1 MEDQLEAEAADGT
14 TAERTAPRKRQA
26 RGERRIAEILAAAAR
41 VLAAQGYEKTT
52 TNAIAAEAG
61 ISPGSLYQ
69 YFRNKDEIA
78 AELATTY
85 AAGLRAAHEAAFD
98 LTDVTNLTPGET
110 IDRVIDPILAFN
122 LANPGFKA
130 LHARPDMPPGLA
142 AATRPIHDALL
153 GRVISLLKTRFPE
166 RSLVE
171 LNLAGQLMIQVVQ
184 AAMPSV
190 TTADA
195 DERPV
200 IITEVKRMLGAYLR
214 ELAER

>member
-1 MEDQLEAEAADGT
+1 MEDQRGAGAADG
-14 TAERTAPRKRQA
+14 AEERTAPRKRQA

-85 AAGLRAAHEAAFD
+85 AVGLRAAHDAAFD
-98 LTDVTNLTPGET
+98 LADVARLTAEEAV
-110 IDRVIDPILAFN
+110 DRVIDPILAFN

-130 LHARPDMPPGLA
+130 LHARPDMPPGLV
-142 AATRPIHDALL
+142 AATRPIHEALR
-153 GRVISLLKTRFPE
+153 GRVVGLLETRFPG
-166 RSLVE
+166 RSSVE
-171 LNLAGQLMIQVVQ
+171 LHLAGQLMIQVVQ
-184 AAMPSV
+184 AAMP
-190 TTADA
+190 TITAA
-195 DERPV
+195 DPGDRPV
-200 IITEVKRMLGAYLR
+200 IITEVKRMLSAYVR
-214 ELAER
+214 ELARR

>member
-1 MEDQLEAEAADGT
+1 MDDQLEAEAVDGT
-14 TAERTAPRKRQA
+14 QARANPRRRQA

-85 AAGLRAAHEAAFD
+85 AAGLRAAHEAAFG
-98 LTDVTNLTPGET
+98 LADVAHLTPGET

-142 AATRPIHDALL
+142 AATRPIHEALL
-153 GRVISLLKTRFPE
+153 GRVISLLRTRFPE
-166 RSLVE
+166 RSAVE
-171 LNLAGQLMIQVVQ
+171 LNLAAQLMIQVFQ
-184 AAMPSV
+184 AAMPSI
-190 TTADA
+190 TAA
-195 DERPV
+195 EPENRPV
-200 IITEVKRMLGAYLR
+200 IITEVKRMLSAYVR

>member
-1 MEDQLEAEAADGT
+1 MDDRLEAEEARAHP
-14 TAERTAPRKRQA
+14 APRRRQA

-78 AELATTY
+78 GELATTY
-85 AAGLRAAHEAAFD
+85 AAGLRAAHDTAFD
-98 LTDVTNLTPGET
+98 LADVAHLAPGEV
-110 IDRVIDPILAFN
+110 IDRVIDPLLAFN

-153 GRVISLLKTRFPE
+153 GRVTGLLELRFPDRSPTE
-166 RSLVE
+166 RH
-171 LNLAGQLMIQVVQ
+171 LAARLMIQVVQ

-190 TTADA
+190 TAA
-195 DERPV
+195 GPAEQRAV
-200 IITEVKRMLGAYLR
+200 IGEVKRMLGAYLR
-214 ELAER
+214 ELAVP

>member
-14 TAERTAPRKRQA
+14 EARTASRKRQA
-26 RGERRIAEILAAAAR
+26 RGERRIGEILAAAAR

-52 TNAIAAEAG
+52 TNAIASEAG

-78 AELATTY
+78 AELARTY

-98 LTDVTNLTPGET
+98 VADVAHLTPGEA
-110 IDRVIDPILAFN
+110 IDRVIDPILAYN

-142 AATRPIHDALL
+142 AATRPIHEALL
-153 GRVISLLKTRFPE
+153 GRVIGLLKTRFPE
-166 RSLVE
+166 RSSVE
-171 LNLAGQLMIQVVQ
+171 LNLAAQLMIQVFQ
-184 AAMPSV
+184 AAMPSI

-195 DERPV
+195 EDQPV
-200 IITEVKRMLGAYLR
+200 IITEVKRMLSAYVR

>member
-1 MEDQLEAEAADGT
+1 MEDQLETADSAET
-14 TAERTAPRKRQA
+14 RPAPRKRQA
-26 RGERRIAEILAAAAR
+26 RGERRIGEILAAAAR
-41 VLAAQGYEKTT
+41 VLAVQGYEKTT

-85 AAGLRAAHEAAFD
+85 AEGLRAAHEAAFG
-98 LTDVTNLTPGET
+98 LADVASLTPGET

-142 AATRPIHDALL
+142 AATRPIHEALL
-153 GRVISLLKTRFPE
+153 GRVIGLMELRFPG
-166 RSLVE
+166 RSPVE
-171 LNLAGQLMIQVVQ
+171 LHLAAQLMIRVFQ
-184 AAMPSV
+184 AAMPSI
-190 TTADA
+190 TAA
-195 DERPV
+195 DPKDRPV
-200 IITEVKRMLGAYLR
+200 IITEVKRMLSAYVR
-214 ELAER
+214 ELADR

>member
-1 MEDQLEAEAADGT
+1 MEDQLAAELADG
-14 TAERTAPRKRQA
+14 AEKRPTPRKRQA
-26 RGERRIAEILAAAAR
+26 RGERRIAEILEAAAR
-41 VLAAQGYEKTT
+41 VLAAQGYERTT

-85 AAGLRAAHEAAFD
+85 AAGLRAAHEAAFG
-98 LTDVTNLTPGET
+98 LTDVAHLTPDET

-142 AATRPIHDALL
+142 AATRPIHEALL
-153 GRVISLLKTRFPE
+153 GRVIGLLETRFPE
-166 RSLVE
+166 RSSVE
-171 LNLAGQLMIQVVQ
+171 LNLAARLMIQVFQ
-184 AAMPSV
+184 AAMPSI
-190 TTADA
+190 AA
-195 DERPV
+195 AEPAERSV
-200 IITEVKRMLGAYLR
+200 LITEVKRMLSAYVR
-214 ELAER
+214 DLAVR

>member
-1 MEDQLEAEAADGT
+1 MDDQLEAPAGEP
-14 TAERTAPRKRQA
+14 RPAPRRRQA
-26 RGERRIAEILAAAAR
+26 RGERRIGEILAAAAR
-41 VLAAQGYEKTT
+41 VLAAQGYERTT

-98 LTDVTNLTPGET
+98 LTDVAHLTPGET

-142 AATRPIHDALL
+142 AATRPIHEALL
-153 GRVISLLKTRFPE
+153 GRVAGLLELRFPDRSPVE
-166 RSLVE
+166 RH
-171 LNLAGQLMIQVVQ
+171 LAARLMIQVVQ
-184 AAMPSV
+184 AAMPSI
-190 TTADA
+190 TAA
-195 DERPV
+195 GPAEQRAIV
-200 IITEVKRMLGAYLR
+200 AEVKRMLGAYVR
-214 ELAER
+214 ELAVP